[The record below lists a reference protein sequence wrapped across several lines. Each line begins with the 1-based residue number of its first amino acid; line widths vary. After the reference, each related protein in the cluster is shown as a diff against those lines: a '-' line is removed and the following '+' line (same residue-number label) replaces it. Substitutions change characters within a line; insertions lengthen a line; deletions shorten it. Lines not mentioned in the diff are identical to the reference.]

1 MPAIPS
7 SRRLG
12 TFVLVALVAAPPPS
26 ATALPPDSELL
37 AGIRQVQEG
46 DFEGAALTLDAVARR
61 LGEDPSRGHDLAQAN
76 LYLGIAYVGLDQ
88 RPAAKDRFRRAVE
101 ADRDL
106 RLSPDRFSPKVLT
119 LFEEARREADAHRQT
134 AGKGGSKKGWLIL
147 GAAGAAAATVLVVKG
162 TSSAGGTAQFAN
174 ARFGT
179 PVIVCPAGLHGQ
191 PISFTI
197 LVDANNGTSGPVT
210 VNSVTSTIVI
220 QSSDI
225 PSEIGQASSFPSTV
239 TPETVGAQSQA
250 TLTIASTLLCFNDVG
265 APPRFN
271 EWSGRATLTTSAGVF
286 VLDAADRL
294 RINIP

>member
-1 MPAIPS
+1 MT
-7 SRRLG
+7 SRRGLG
-12 TFVLVALVAAPPPS
+12 YFALVALVAAPPLAAPS
-26 ATALPPDSELL
+26 RATDSELL

-61 LGEDPSRGHDLAQAN
+61 LGEDPGRAHDLAQAN

-106 RLSPDRFSPKVLT
+106 RLSPDRFSPKVLI
-119 LFEEARREADAHRQT
+119 LFEEARREAEAHRQT
-134 AGKGGSKKGWLIL
+134 VGKGGSKTGWLIL
-147 GAAGAAAATVLVVKG
+147 GVTGAAATTALVVKG
-162 TSSAGGTAQFAN
+162 TSSTVGTAQFTR

-179 PVIVCPAGLHGQ
+179 PVIVCPDGFHGA

-197 LVDANNGTSGPVT
+197 LVDVNNGTSGPVT
-210 VNSVTSTIVI
+210 VNSVTTTIVI
-220 QSSDI
+220 VSSDI
-225 PSEIGQASSFPSTV
+225 PSEVGQASSFPSTV

-250 TLTIASTLLCFNDVG
+250 TLTIASTLLCYNDVG
-265 APPRFN
+265 DAPRFN

>member
-1 MPAIPS
+1 LPAISS

-12 TFVLVALVAAPPPS
+12 IFALVVLVASTPSAAPSS
-26 ATALPPDSELL
+26 APDAELL

-46 DFEGAALTLDAVARR
+46 DFEGAALTLDGVARR
-61 LGEDPSRGHDLAQAN
+61 LGEDPGRTHDLAQAN

-88 RPAAKDRFRRAVE
+88 RPAAKDRFRQAIE

-106 RLSPDRFSPKVLT
+106 RLSLDRFSPKVLT
-119 LFEEARREADAHRQT
+119 LFEEARREAEAHRQT
-134 AGKGGSKKGWLIL
+134 PGKGGAKTGWLIL
-147 GAAGAAAATVLVVKG
+147 GITGAAAATALVVKG
-162 TSSAGGTAQFAN
+162 TSSSSGTAQFTR

-179 PVIVCPAGLHGQ
+179 PVIVCPDGSHGQ

-197 LVDANNGTSGPVT
+197 LVDANNGTSEQVT

-220 QSSDI
+220 VSSDI

-239 TPETVGAQSQA
+239 TPDTVGAQSQA
-250 TLTIASTLLCFNDVG
+250 TLTIASTLLCFNDIG
-265 APPRFN
+265 DAPRFN
-271 EWSGRATLTTSAGVF
+271 EWSGHATLTTSAGVF

>member
-1 MPAIPS
+1 
-7 SRRLG
+7 
-12 TFVLVALVAAPPPS
+12 
-26 ATALPPDSELL
+26 
-37 AGIRQVQEG
+37 
-46 DFEGAALTLDAVARR
+46 
-61 LGEDPSRGHDLAQAN
+61 
-76 LYLGIAYVGLDQ
+76 
-88 RPAAKDRFRRAVE
+88 VE

-106 RLSPDRFSPKVLT
+106 KLSPDRFSPKVLT
-119 LFEEARREADAHRQT
+119 LFEEARREAEAHRQT
-134 AGKGGSKKGWLIL
+134 VGKGGSKTGWLIL
-147 GAAGAAAATVLVVKG
+147 GAAGAAAATALVVKG

-179 PVIVCPAGLHGQ
+179 PVIVCPAGFHGQ

-197 LVDANNGTSGPVT
+197 LVDAKNGTSGPVT
-210 VNSVTSTIVI
+210 VNSVTTTIII

-250 TLTIASTLLCFNDVG
+250 TLTIASTLLCYNDVG

>member
-12 TFVLVALVAAPPPS
+12 TFVLAALVAAPLSS
-26 ATALPPDSELL
+26 ATALAPDSELL

-119 LFEEARREADAHRQT
+119 LFEGRRERAARRR
-134 AGKGGSKKGWLIL
+134 AG
-147 GAAGAAAATVLVVKG
+147 
-162 TSSAGGTAQFAN
+162 SSWGPRAQ
-174 ARFGT
+174 
-179 PVIVCPAGLHGQ
+179 PP
-191 PISFTI
+191 P
-197 LVDANNGTSGPVT
+197 
-210 VNSVTSTIVI
+210 
-220 QSSDI
+220 
-225 PSEIGQASSFPSTV
+225 PS
-239 TPETVGAQSQA
+239 
-250 TLTIASTLLCFNDVG
+250 
-265 APPRFN
+265 
-271 EWSGRATLTTSAGVF
+271 WS
-286 VLDAADRL
+286 
-294 RINIP
+294 